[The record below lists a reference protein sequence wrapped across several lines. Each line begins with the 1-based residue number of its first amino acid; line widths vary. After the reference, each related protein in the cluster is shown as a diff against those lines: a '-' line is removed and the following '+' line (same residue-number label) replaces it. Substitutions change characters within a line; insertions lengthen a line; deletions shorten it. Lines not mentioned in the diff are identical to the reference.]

1 MNTLVM
7 NDVYTRNGEEIEF
20 NYYTDL
26 PMSKKIALV
35 NAVADTVVGD
45 DYYYPML
52 KDMMFDFQLVNFFSD
67 VDTGIDFDDD
77 SVELLDEIDEFLSET
92 NAADVLKLN
101 INFDVL
107 TELVDSVDKAIEYK
121 TGIHQS
127 PIADGIASLL
137 NTVEKKFA
145 GIDVNSMTDMANV
158 FKNMQGNIT
167 PEQMLEAYANSDIFK
182 KQHEEV
188 VEKQAKR
195 DADADKVIA
204 NAKKSDG
211 TKPLTKRKSAAKAK
225 VVKNNEQSNANST
238 GFEVV

>member
-1 MNTLVM
+1 MNAMIM

-26 PMSKKIALV
+26 SMSKKIAFV
-35 NAVADTVVGD
+35 SAVVDTVVGD

-52 KDMMFDFQLVNFFSD
+52 KDMVFDFHLINFFSD
-67 VDTGIDFDDD
+67 VDTGIDYNEDD
-77 SVELLDEIDEFLSET
+77 SGEIVDAIEQFLSET
-92 NAADVLKLN
+92 NVADVLKLS

-121 TGIHQS
+121 TGIHPS

-137 NTVEKKFA
+137 NTIEKKFA
-145 GIDVNSMTDMANV
+145 GIDIDSMTGMANV
-158 FKNMQGNIT
+158 FSKLQGDIT
-167 PEQMLEAYANSDIFK
+167 PEKMLEAYANSDIFK
-182 KQHEEV
+182 KQHKEV

-195 DADADKVIA
+195 DATMDKVRE
-204 NAKKSDG
+204 NVAKNNDIKAL
-211 TKPLTKRKSAAKAK
+211 TKNNKTSTKRKSTA
-225 VVKNNEQSNANST
+225 KNNVDDST